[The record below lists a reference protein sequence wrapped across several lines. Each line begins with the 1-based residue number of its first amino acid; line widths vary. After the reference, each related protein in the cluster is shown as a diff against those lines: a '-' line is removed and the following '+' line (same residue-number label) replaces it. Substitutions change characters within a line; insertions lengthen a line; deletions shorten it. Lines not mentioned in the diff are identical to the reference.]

1 MDYCIACRRYLNGAL
16 ACAGCG
22 TSAEH
27 LIPAAPA
34 APAPGP
40 AAVFG
45 SDPAA
50 LADVYADSLVVLS
63 GERGQGQGRA
73 QGRAAA
79 RRRTGHRRRRRTALT
94 VGLGLML
101 AAGATL
107 GLARLAADGERTDRA
122 ATVVLTDEA
131 GPAEPAPLPGL
142 TGDPVAPSG
151 TASAKGPAAGSG
163 KGTAGGAKGGAGR
176 STEGPTA
183 GSSGSASGEG
193 PSRRASRTPTSAA
206 PTASRS
212 GGSATPSASASSKG
226 PKGKPPKTS
235 SPPPTPSPSPSPT
248 PTPECD
254 DWWNPLCW

>member
-1 MDYCIACRRYLNGAL
+1 MDYCSACRRYLNGAL

-22 TSAEH
+22 TPAEH
-27 LIPAAPA
+27 LISAAPV
-34 APAPGP
+34 APAPGS
-40 AAVFG
+40 AAGFG

-63 GERGQGQGRA
+63 GERGPGQGRA

-107 GLARLAADGERTDRA
+107 GLARLATDGERTDRA

-163 KGTAGGAKGGAGR
+163 KQGGTGRGTGA
-176 STEGPTA
+176 STV
-183 GSSGSASGEG
+183 GSSGSPSGAG
-193 PSRRASRTPTSAA
+193 PSRSASRTPTSAA
-206 PTASRS
+206 PTTSRS

-226 PKGKPPKTS
+226 PKGKPSKK
-235 SPPPTPSPSPSPT
+235 PPQEPTEDPTEEPTEEPTPE